1 MPRLRA
7 LELGAIDF
15 VAKPSSGIDLD
26 MSSVREELVRKLRI
40 ASKVRV
46 IRNLSRSAP
55 PKVVQV
61 EEPVQKSA
69 VAHNAA

>member
-1 MPRLRA
+1 MRA

-15 VAKPSSGIDLD
+15 VAKPSSGVDLD

-46 IRNLSRSAP
+46 IRNLARSAP
-55 PKVVQV
+55 PKAARV
-61 EEPVQKSA
+61 EEPA
-69 VAHNAA
+69 RDLPRPC